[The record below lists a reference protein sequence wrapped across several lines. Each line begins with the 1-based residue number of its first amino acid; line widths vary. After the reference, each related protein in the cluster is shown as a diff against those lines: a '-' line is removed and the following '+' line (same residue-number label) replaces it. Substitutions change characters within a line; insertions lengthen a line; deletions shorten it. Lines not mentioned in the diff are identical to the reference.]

1 MSSRQERSEY
11 DTLLFPRNIL
21 ANEIAAMKHRCCSS
35 EDADVA
41 KINFMYFNPGGQ
53 YLSTACGR
61 QEKYLVPFFYL
72 GPATPAG

>member
-41 KINFMYFNPGGQ
+41 KINFMYFNPGVSNQ
-53 YLSTACGR
+53 L
-61 QEKYLVPFFYL
+61 KYDRAVSALDL
-72 GPATPAG
+72 CWWSK